1 MSPPTLQET
10 LSELEGTLEDE
21 RQALRTLQRAEIDQ
35 AAARKVALEQR
46 LREFAASKASLGPA
60 ERKSLERVRGAAQ
73 RNMMLLIHA
82 RACVRGALAAVS
94 GSLEGAYPTVRVQ
107 SVAPLRLDIRR

>member
-1 MSPPTLQET
+1 MGLPTLQET

-21 RQALRTLQRAEIDQ
+21 RQALRTLRRAEIDQ

-46 LREFAASKASLGPA
+46 LREFAASKASLGAA
-60 ERKSLERVRGAAQ
+60 ERKSLERVRRAAQ

-82 RACVRGALAAVS
+82 RACVRGALAAVR
-94 GSLEGAYPTVRVQ
+94 GSFEGAYPTQRALA
-107 SVAPLRLDIRR
+107 VAPLRLDVRR